1 MESEMTTAEM
11 VEYMRDEAG
20 KIGLVA
26 DALRGG
32 APTSARVADSRSAN
46 YAAIADRL
54 EALDK
59 VATMLYDVMTDKSE
73 TPSVVMTF
81 DRARQW
87 MEFRSAMKDVG
98 HDPLPPLPAA
108 DAHDAASELRDRW
121 ALLGE
126 VLKARGV

>member
-54 EALDK
+54 EALES
-59 VATMLYDVMTDKSE
+59 LYAKAWAEIEYWRDNNGLIIDGKWHNGE
-73 TPSVVMTF
+73 Y
-81 DRARQW
+81 
-87 MEFRSAMKDVG
+87 VG
-98 HDPLPPLPAA
+98 NGNYINHPVPNA
-108 DAHDAASELRDRW
+108 DAHDAARKEAGL
-121 ALLGE
+121 
-126 VLKARGV
+126 